1 MTTKQ
6 KKIIEAEKS
15 MEEKKRKLSWK
26 LFPAELAIIILGTAG
41 VWYLGGIRQIAE
53 DRLLSISVMTAF
65 GLAITGF
72 HFRREYLRDELDY
85 NNGEHVF
92 RFWLCMALGLA
103 VAFACGFLPVA
114 GWPFLLV
121 FVMLALFSNMSTG
134 LLAASILLMISVT
147 LSGGSPDG
155 FVLYLISGAFAVT
168 LFQKLETD
176 FKFGIPLFLA
186 IFCLLVC
193 ETASVVLT
201 ANARPDLELFV
212 IPVANM
218 IISSILLVGC
228 LKLFSSM
235 VVYQH
240 REKYLE
246 INDTE
251 NPALVELKEQD
262 RQEYMHTVHTTYF
275 CERIGS
281 QLGLDVAALKCA
293 GYYHRLGE
301 RLEQVT
307 AENRFPPVAKEI
319 LDEYQ
324 SGGKRIVLKETAV
337 LVSAEEVITAVRYLQ
352 EKSSGD
358 KQIDY
363 DKVIDAIFE
372 RFLKNGTFDRC
383 RITMEEF
390 RSMQRIFKEE
400 KLYYDFLR

>member
-6 KKIIEAEKS
+6 EKIIEAEKS
-15 MEEKKRKLSWK
+15 MEEKKGKLSWK
-26 LFPAELAIIILGTAG
+26 LFPAELAIIILGAAG
-41 VWYLGGIRQIAE
+41 VWYLGGIRQIAK
-53 DRLLSISVMTAF
+53 DRLLGSCVLAAF
-65 GLAITGF
+65 GLAVTGF
-72 HFRREYLRDELDY
+72 HFRREYLRGELDY
-85 NNGEHVF
+85 NNEEHVF

-134 LLAASILLMISVT
+134 ILAASMLLMISVT
-147 LSGGSPDG
+147 LSGGAVDG
-155 FVLYLISGAFAVT
+155 FVLYLVSGAFAVT
-168 LFQKLETD
+168 LFQNLETD
-176 FKFGIPLFLA
+176 FKFGIPLFMA
-186 IFCLLVC
+186 ILCLMVC

-201 ANARPDLELFV
+201 ANARPDLEMFV
-212 IPVANM
+212 IPVVNM
-218 IISSILLVGC
+218 IISSMLLLGC
-228 LKLFSSM
+228 LKLFSSL

-251 NPALVELKEQD
+251 NPALVELKKQD
-262 RQEYMHTVHTTYF
+262 RQEYMHTVHITYF
-275 CERIGS
+275 CERIGG

-307 AENRFPPVAKEI
+307 AENNFPPTAKEI
-319 LDEYQ
+319 LSEYL
-324 SGGKRIVLKETAV
+324 SGGKKIILKETAV
-337 LVSAEEVITAVRYLQ
+337 LVSAEEVITTISRMIQKNAA
-352 EKSSGD
+352 D

-363 DKVIDAIFE
+363 DNVIDSIFDK
-372 RFLKNGTFDRC
+372 FLESGIFDRC
-383 RITMEEF
+383 KITMEEI